1 MAIKVIAQLREVKLG
16 KNPGKKFVMR
26 PDLYVPIT
34 EKKVFQEAATHS
46 GISSGVIKAAW
57 DAAGEVIRTWATEGH
72 SIPLPGLGTM
82 RFGVRSKAVEK
93 LEDVKANLISV
104 RRIIF
109 TPNVDVK
116 DELKNTSI
124 QITCL
129 DEEGNVLKRVTS
141 GDSGDIEDNEA
152 GNSPS
157 TGSGTVENGGSGSS
171 TGSGTGTENGGT
183 NNNGGNSSGG
193 SGIIPT
199 PSDPED
205 DYPEGGN

>member
-1 MAIKVIAQLREVKLG
+1 MAIKVIAQLREVKIG

-26 PDLYVPIT
+26 PDLYVPIA

-116 DELKNTSI
+116 DDLENTSI

-129 DEEGNVLKRVTS
+129 DEDGNVLKRVTS
-141 GDSGDIEDNEA
+141 GDSGDIEDNE
-152 GNSPS
+152 N
-157 TGSGTVENGGSGSS
+157 GSGTENGSSQSEATNGSS
-171 TGSGTGTENGGT
+171 AGTENGG
-183 NNNGGNSSGG
+183 GSSSGG
-193 SGIIPT
+193 SGIVPG
-199 PSDPED
+199 PS
-205 DYPEGGN
+205 GNDQPSGN